1 VYKSSEGSG
10 WDEEAVSD
18 FLPISSDFWLNFL
31 SRFLARFVLSR
42 FLARFV
48 LPISSLILSLPCQNS
63 GFILLTGLAL
73 SNNVGI
79 NFSILMS

>member
-1 VYKSSEGSG
+1 MYKSSEESG
-10 WDEEAVSD
+10 WDEEAASD

-31 SRFLARFVLSR
+31 SRFLARFVPSR

-63 GFILLTGLAL
+63 GFILFNRACLMLASTFL
-73 SNNVGI
+73 S
-79 NFSILMS
+79 